1 MNPFLATREDIENQ
15 ERETFAPYAT
25 FSQQSKGREYPEE
38 DDPQRTCFQR
48 DRDRVIHCRSYRRL
62 KGKTQVF
69 VSHHGDHFRNRL
81 THTMEVAQLS
91 RDVSRNLRLNE
102 DLAETIALSHDLGHT
117 PFGHAGQEA
126 MAEIMKEFDGTF
138 EHNQQSRRIV
148 EKLEKKSPYFQGL
161 NLSWEVRDGLHK
173 HRQIQGSEN
182 AISKNGSLEA
192 QVVDMC
198 DQIAYQNHDI
208 DDGLRAGI
216 FPLSEL
222 EKLDIWREISSR
234 VSRSQPEKIWISQ
247 AISSLIKLMVSDML
261 TETIM
266 RLEQLNPKTG
276 DDIRHAPQLLV
287 SLSPEMQ
294 KKNIALRHFLAEKFY
309 GQPEVVRQS
318 QRGKATIR
326 RIFSDL
332 MDHPEKLPGEYWHM
346 ISDGEQK
353 EIVIKDFIA
362 GMTDDFAM
370 GF

>member
-1 MNPFLATREDIENQ
+1 
-15 ERETFAPYAT
+15 
-25 FSQQSKGREYPEE
+25 
-38 DDPQRTCFQR
+38 
-48 DRDRVIHCRSYRRL
+48 
-62 KGKTQVF
+62 
-69 VSHHGDHFRNRL
+69 
-81 THTMEVAQLS
+81 
-91 RDVSRNLRLNE
+91 
-102 DLAETIALSHDLGHT
+102 
-117 PFGHAGQEA
+117 
-126 MAEIMKEFDGTF
+126 
-138 EHNQQSRRIV
+138 
-148 EKLEKKSPYFQGL
+148 
-161 NLSWEVRDGLHK
+161 
-173 HRQIQGSEN
+173 
-182 AISKNGSLEA
+182 
-192 QVVDMC
+192 MC

-247 AISSLIKLMVSDML
+247 AISSLIKLMVGDML
-261 TETIM
+261 TETIVH
-266 RLEQLNPKTG
+266 LEKYNPQKNT
-276 DDIRHAPQLLV
+276 DIRMAPRSMV
-287 SLSPEMQ
+287 SFSSEMNA
-294 KKNIALRHFLAEKFY
+294 KNITLRRFLAEKFY